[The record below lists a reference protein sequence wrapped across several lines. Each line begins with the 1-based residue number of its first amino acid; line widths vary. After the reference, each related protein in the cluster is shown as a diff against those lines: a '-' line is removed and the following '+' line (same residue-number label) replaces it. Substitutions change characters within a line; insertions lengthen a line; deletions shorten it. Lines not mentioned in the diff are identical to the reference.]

1 MSEKSWHGNNWNP
14 SLFLCSGWPPCQP
27 RNLFLSK
34 PRVCIVGS
42 PLNSHPSWLVTRLSA
57 APPLPSGGTIT
68 PDLEALYLNHITRP
82 CVFYFP
88 FEVTGVRHL
97 SGPVW
102 VHFPLSHH
110 ILISWSDF
118 LCMCVRAR
126 LCVWERES
134 VIGSV
139 YLWEGLFVSW
149 GWLTGWWEDNTLRTT
164 NERSWNS
171 VIVTIMNLKENPCV
185 CSLAIEARWDA
196 LQTLSAPDV
205 PHWRIL
211 QHLSPS
217 WLGAL

>member
-1 MSEKSWHGNNWNP
+1 MRLKLYVNFTWKKCYRQLGLLGLWIRDEGPAFSHRSFNHHGFVFWLNIISVSEKSWHGNNRNP
-14 SLFLCSGWPPCQP
+14 PLFLRSGWPPCQP

-102 VHFPLSHH
+102 VHVPLSHH

-118 LCMCVRAR
+118 LSVCVFVRER
-126 LCVWERES
+126 VCVWS
-134 VIGSV
+134 AVCIFA
-139 YLWEGLFVSW
+139 Y
-149 GWLTGWWEDNTLRTT
+149 GWLRGFVCELR
-164 NERSWNS
+164 
-171 VIVTIMNLKENPCV
+171 VIDRMMG
-185 CSLAIEARWDA
+185 R
-196 LQTLSAPDV
+196 
-205 PHWRIL
+205 
-211 QHLSPS
+211 
-217 WLGAL
+217 

>member
-1 MSEKSWHGNNWNP
+1 MFWLNIISVSEKSWHGNNQNP
-14 SLFLCSGWPPCQP
+14 SLFLRRGWPPCQP
-27 RNLFLSK
+27 RHLFLSK

-68 PDLEALYLNHITRP
+68 PDLEALYLNHITQP

-118 LCMCVRAR
+118 LPACAWVCVYVCMSVCVREEREWSAVCISER
-126 LCVWERES
+126 VCLWAEGDWQDDGKIIRWERQTKGAGIQS
-134 VIGSV
+134 
-139 YLWEGLFVSW
+139 LW
-149 GWLTGWWEDNTLRTT
+149 R
-164 NERSWNS
+164 
-171 VIVTIMNLKENPCV
+171 
-185 CSLAIEARWDA
+185 
-196 LQTLSAPDV
+196 
-205 PHWRIL
+205 
-211 QHLSPS
+211 
-217 WLGAL
+217 